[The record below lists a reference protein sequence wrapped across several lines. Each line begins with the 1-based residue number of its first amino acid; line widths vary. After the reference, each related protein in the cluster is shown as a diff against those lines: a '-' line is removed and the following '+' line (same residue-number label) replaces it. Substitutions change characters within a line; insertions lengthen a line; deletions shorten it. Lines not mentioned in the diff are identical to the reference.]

1 MKIMPIVFFVLF
13 VGCSKSETWI
23 CKSGVNANGD
33 AIQYSENAETGEIGA
48 YSKCQNKSTSL
59 DST

>member
-1 MKIMPIVFFVLF
+1 MKVLY
-13 VGCSKSETWI
+13 VILMSTILSACIKSETWI

-48 YSKCQNKSTSL
+48 YSKCQNKAP
-59 DST
+59 

>member
-48 YSKCQNKSTSL
+48 YSKCQNKAP
-59 DST
+59 